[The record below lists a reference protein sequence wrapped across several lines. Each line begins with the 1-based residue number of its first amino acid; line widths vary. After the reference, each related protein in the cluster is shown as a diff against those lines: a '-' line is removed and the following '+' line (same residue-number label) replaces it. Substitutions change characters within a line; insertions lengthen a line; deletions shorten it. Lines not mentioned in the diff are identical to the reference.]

1 MKHNP
6 YLVLIA
12 LSIGLA
18 SANAQSTMSAV
29 WMQRNQLFGT
39 ARYNGSA
46 GALAALGGDGTSSLE
61 NPALMNSSSF
71 GGMELSGYFRSD
83 RADLNSQGAGIG
95 QAYIVGS
102 WRHNSKARFS
112 LGLAHQQQGWFP
124 NYWIQSETNPQE
136 SAVSTWITQSNGLSP
151 DQLLSSGL
159 YDAYAAYMGYLINAG
174 AGNQYSADAEGLPT
188 YRQQRFV
195 REYSSSSWSVPIA
208 IKTSKISVGL
218 RIESRTGRAQERLI
232 LTESGFSPIG
242 LTKAYEKTVVD
253 SSNWSLWS
261 LKLGIAFQ
269 ATKNLRISAALQP
282 ATTTEVDWDYRNRV
296 SPEAN
301 DPAVTLT
308 SFELFDKQK
317 FRYQLPVQMQLGVA
331 RTFGTKAALTG
342 VWIYHGA
349 VNALIS
355 SPLSYYDIG
364 RAMADELLAHHQ
376 FRLGGEYRLSE
387 EWTARSGF
395 QWSGSATIFSDHSAQ
410 RMLGLGIGYQELEYA
425 LDLAYNLVQSSG
437 SINPAGCVG
446 DWILPTLHQ
455 RITGTYRFR
464 F

>member
-1 MKHNP
+1 MNRNP

-12 LSIGLA
+12 FCIGLS
-18 SANAQSTMSAV
+18 SAHAQSSMSAV

-95 QAYIVGS
+95 QAYIAGA
-102 WRHNSKARFS
+102 WRIDSKTRFS

-136 SAVSTWITQSNGLSP
+136 SAVSAWITESNGLSP

-159 YDAYAAYMGYLINAG
+159 YDAYAAYMGYLTNVG

-195 REYSSSSWSVPIA
+195 REHTSSSWSVPMA
-208 IKTSKISVGL
+208 IKTSKFSVGL
-218 RIESRTGRAQERLI
+218 RVESRTGRAQERFI
-232 LTESGFSPIG
+232 MTESGFSPIG

-253 SSNWSLWS
+253 SSNWGLWS
-261 LKLGIAFQ
+261 LRLGVAFQ
-269 ATKNLRISAALQP
+269 ATENLRISAALQP
-282 ATTTEVDWDYRNRV
+282 ATTAEVDWDYRNRV
-296 SPEAN
+296 RPEAN
-301 DPAVTLT
+301 DPSVDLT
-308 SFELFDKQK
+308 AFELYDKQE
-317 FRYQLPVQMQLGVA
+317 FRYQLPIQMQLGVA
-331 RTFGTKAALTG
+331 KIFGTQAALTG
-342 VWIYHGA
+342 IWIYHGA

-387 EWTARSGF
+387 AWTARSGF

-425 LDLAYNLVQSSG
+425 VDLAYNLVQSSG
-437 SINPAGCVG
+437 SIKPPGGGG
-446 DWILPTLHQ
+446 DWLLPTLHQ

>member
-1 MKHNP
+1 
-6 YLVLIA
+6 
-12 LSIGLA
+12 
-18 SANAQSTMSAV
+18 MSAV

-364 RAMADELLAHHQ
+364 RAMADELRTHQQ

-425 LDLAYNLVQSSG
+425 LDLAYNLVQSNG
-437 SINPAGCVG
+437 SIKPPGGGG
-446 DWILPTLHQ
+446 DWLLPTLHQ
-455 RITGTYRFR
+455 RITGTYRAR

>member
-18 SANAQSTMSAV
+18 SAHAQSTMSAV

-364 RAMADELLAHHQ
+364 RAMADELRTHQQ

-425 LDLAYNLVQSSG
+425 LDLAYNLVKSSG

-455 RITGTYRFR
+455 RITGTYRAR

>member
-18 SANAQSTMSAV
+18 SAHAQSTMSAV

-269 ATKNLRISAALQP
+269 ANKNLRISAALQP

-364 RAMADELLAHHQ
+364 RAMADELRTHQQ

>member
-1 MKHNP
+1 MKRNP
-6 YLVLIA
+6 YLALIA

-18 SANAQSTMSAV
+18 YAHAQSTMSAV

-364 RAMADELLAHHQ
+364 RAMADELRTHQQ

>member
-18 SANAQSTMSAV
+18 SAHAQSTMSAV

-364 RAMADELLAHHQ
+364 RSMADELRTHQQ
-376 FRLGGEYRLSE
+376 FRLGGEYRLTE

>member
-18 SANAQSTMSAV
+18 SAHAQSTMSAV

-342 VWIYHGA
+342 VWIYHGP

-364 RAMADELLAHHQ
+364 RAMADELRTHQQ

-437 SINPAGCVG
+437 SINPAGFVG

>member
-1 MKHNP
+1 MKRNP
-6 YLVLIA
+6 YLALIA

-18 SANAQSTMSAV
+18 SAHAQSTMSAV

-208 IKTSKISVGL
+208 IKTSKISVGH

-364 RAMADELLAHHQ
+364 RAMADELRTHQQ

>member
-1 MKHNP
+1 MNRNP
-6 YLVLIA
+6 YLVLVA
-12 LSIGLA
+12 LGIELA
-18 SANAQSTMSAV
+18 SAHAQSTMSSV

-46 GALAALGGDGTSSLE
+46 GALTALGGDGTSSLE

-71 GGMELSGYFRSD
+71 GGMELSGHFRSD
-83 RADLNSQGAGIG
+83 RADLRSQGAGIG
-95 QAYIVGS
+95 QAYIAGA
-102 WRHNSKARFS
+102 WRVNSKTRLS
-112 LGLAHQQQGWFP
+112 LGLSHQQQGWFP

-159 YDAYAAYMGYLINAG
+159 YDAYAAYMGYLTNVG
-174 AGNQYSADAEGLPT
+174 VGNQYSPDAEGLPS

-208 IKTSKISVGL
+208 IKTSKISVGM
-218 RIESRTGRAQERLI
+218 RVERRTGRAQERFLM
-232 LTESGFSPIG
+232 TESGFSPNG

-253 SSNWSLWS
+253 SSDWSLWS
-261 LKLGIAFQ
+261 LRLGLAFQ
-269 ATKNLRISAALQP
+269 ATENLRISAALQP
-282 ATTTEVDWDYRNRV
+282 ATTAEVDWKYRNRV
-296 SPEAN
+296 RPEAN
-301 DPAVTLT
+301 DPSADLT
-308 SFELFDKQK
+308 SFELYDKQE
-317 FRYQLPVQMQLGVA
+317 FGYQLPILMQLGVA
-331 RTFGTKAALTG
+331 RTFGTQAALTG

-355 SPLSYYDIG
+355 RPLSYYDIG
-364 RAMADELLAHHQ
+364 RAMADELMAHHQ

-387 EWTARSGF
+387 AWTARSGL

-425 LDLAYNLVQSSG
+425 VDLAYNLVQSSG
-437 SINPAGCVG
+437 SIKPPGGGG

-455 RITGTYRFR
+455 RITGTYRVR

>member
-1 MKHNP
+1 
-6 YLVLIA
+6 
-12 LSIGLA
+12 
-18 SANAQSTMSAV
+18 
-29 WMQRNQLFGT
+29 MQRNPLFGT

-61 NPALMNSSSF
+61 NPALMNSSNF
-71 GGMELSGYFRSD
+71 GGMELSGHFRSD
-83 RADLNSQGAGIG
+83 RADLRSQGAGIG

-124 NYWIQSETNPQE
+124 NYWILSEANPQE

-159 YDAYAAYMGYLINAG
+159 YDAYAAYMGYLTNVG
-174 AGNQYSADAEGLPT
+174 AGNQYSADAEDLPS

-208 IKTSKISVGL
+208 FKTSKISVGI
-218 RIESRTGRAQERLI
+218 RVESRTGRAQERFI
-232 LTESGFSPIG
+232 MTESGFSPIG

-261 LKLGIAFQ
+261 LRLGVAFQ
-269 ATKNLRISAALQP
+269 ATKNLRISAAIQP
-282 ATTTEVDWDYRNRV
+282 ATTAEVDWEYRNRV
-296 SPEAN
+296 RPEAN
-301 DPAVTLT
+301 DPEVALT
-308 SFELFDKQK
+308 PFELFDKQK
-317 FRYQLPVQMQLGVA
+317 FRYQLPFQMQLGFA

-342 VWIYHGA
+342 VWIYYGS
-349 VNALIS
+349 VNALIG

-364 RAMADELLAHHQ
+364 RAMADELQAHQQ
-376 FRLGGEYRLSE
+376 FKLGGEYRLSE
-387 EWTARSGF
+387 AWTVRSGF
-395 QWSGSATIFSDHSAQ
+395 QWSGAATIFSDHSAQ

-437 SINPAGCVG
+437 SINPPCGG
-446 DWILPTLHQ
+446 DWVLPALHQ
-455 RITGTYRFR
+455 RITATYRAR

>member
-1 MKHNP
+1 MKGNP

-18 SANAQSTMSAV
+18 SAHAQSSTSAV

-71 GGMELSGYFRSD
+71 GGMELSGHFRSD
-83 RADLNSQGAGIG
+83 RADLRSQGAGIG
-95 QAYIVGS
+95 QAYIAGA
-102 WRHNSKARFS
+102 WRIDSKTRFS

-124 NYWIQSETNPQE
+124 NYWIQSESNPEE
-136 SAVSTWITQSNGLSP
+136 SAVSSWLNQSNGLSP
-151 DQLLSSGL
+151 EQLLSSGL
-159 YDAYAAYMGYLINAG
+159 YDAYAAYMGYLTNVG
-174 AGNQYSADAEGLPT
+174 AGNQYSADAAGLPT
-188 YRQQRFV
+188 NRQQRFV
-195 REYSSSSWSVPIA
+195 REYSSSSWSVPMA
-208 IKTSKISVGL
+208 IKTSKFSVGM
-218 RIESRTGRAQERLI
+218 RIERRNGRAQERFLM
-232 LTESGFSPIG
+232 TESGFSPNG

-253 SSNWSLWS
+253 SSHWRLWS
-261 LKLGIAFQ
+261 LRLGVAFQ
-269 ATKNLRISAALQP
+269 ATENLRISAALQP
-282 ATTTEVDWDYRNRV
+282 ATTAEVDWEYRNRV
-296 SPEAN
+296 RPEAN
-301 DPAVTLT
+301 DPSIDLT
-308 SFELFDKQK
+308 SFELYDKQE
-317 FRYQLPVQMQLGVA
+317 FRYQLPVQMQLGFA
-331 RTFGTKAALTG
+331 RTFGTNAALTG

-364 RAMADELLAHHQ
+364 RAMADELLAHQQ

-387 EWTARSGF
+387 AWTARSGF
-395 QWSGSATIFSDHSAQ
+395 QWSGSATIFSNHSAQ

-425 LDLAYNLVQSSG
+425 IDLAYNLVQTNG
-437 SINPAGCVG
+437 RINPPGGGG

-455 RITGTYRFR
+455 RITGTYRVR

>member
-18 SANAQSTMSAV
+18 SAHAQSTMSAV

-195 REYSSSSWSVPIA
+195 REYTSSSWSVPIA

-364 RAMADELLAHHQ
+364 RSMADELRTHQQ
-376 FRLGGEYRLSE
+376 FRLGGEYRLTE

-455 RITGTYRFR
+455 RITGTYRAR

>member
-18 SANAQSTMSAV
+18 SAHAQSTMSAV

-174 AGNQYSADAEGLPT
+174 VGNQYSADAEGLPT

-364 RAMADELLAHHQ
+364 RAMADELRTHQQ
-376 FRLGGEYRLSE
+376 FRLGGEYRLTE
-387 EWTARSGF
+387 QWTARSGF